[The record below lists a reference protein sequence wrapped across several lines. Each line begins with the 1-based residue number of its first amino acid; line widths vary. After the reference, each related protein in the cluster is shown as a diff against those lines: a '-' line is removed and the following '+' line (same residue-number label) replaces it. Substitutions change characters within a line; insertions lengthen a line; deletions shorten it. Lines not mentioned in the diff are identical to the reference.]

1 MRCPIGTRTH
11 ELMAYSGAALRCV
24 CPLLCP
30 PTTRDGPN
38 GHIVDPTLR
47 INGFHGFRKARH
59 RVSIANGPNFDM
71 GEPARYQQNRTSIAE
86 DFARMVRAAGS
97 SAWKSAKNNG
107 AVPKRRR
114 PHSYWICHRICA
126 LGPAGNSGNPHR
138 KCDSRFP
145 PGIPVLSRS
154 PVPTSPAAEYGPVHC
169 SRLADAAA
177 YAGSARGAL
186 NPSFSKRSA
195 IFCAMAWPWPLS
207 TSAMMEPPKPPP
219 VIRAP

>member
-1 MRCPIGTRTH
+1 MPAHDEGWSEWPHCGPHIADQRIPRVQGGPSSRLNCEWS
-11 ELMAYSGAALRCV
+11 ELRYGRAGAL
-24 CPLLCP
+24 
-30 PTTRDGPN
+30 
-38 GHIVDPTLR
+38 
-47 INGFHGFRKARH
+47 
-59 RVSIANGPNFDM
+59 
-71 GEPARYQQNRTSIAE
+71 PAKSHLNRGR
-86 DFARMVRAAGS
+86 FARMVRASES
-97 SAWKSAKNNG
+97 SAWKSVKNNG

>member
-1 MRCPIGTRTH
+1 MRCRSERGRMS
-11 ELMAYSGAALRCV
+11 LW
-24 CPLLCP
+24 
-30 PTTRDGPN
+30 PTAEP
-38 GHIVDPTLR
+38 HS
-47 INGFHGFRKARH
+47 A
-59 RVSIANGPNFDM
+59 VS
-71 GEPARYQQNRTSIAE
+71 ARYYARPRRGMVRMATLWTPHCGPTGSTGSGRPAIASQLRMVRTSIWASRRVTSKI
-86 DFARMVRAAGS
+86 APQSRKICTNGS
-97 SAWKSAKNNG
+97 SSWEQRTEKRDNDG